1 MTPQEQEGN
10 KAIQVRI
17 NPDGVTCKEVNPIP
31 YPETEYDLEGH
42 RHGALPEYFDEWL
55 KKEDSLRTFEIE
67 ENRFMQHHHLSAN
80 HPEYW
85 QQVET
90 EWEFEPGEI
99 HSAEILPNG
108 KIKIVP

>member
-1 MTPQEQEGN
+1 
-10 KAIQVRI
+10 
-17 NPDGVTCKEVNPIP
+17 
-31 YPETEYDLEGH
+31 
-42 RHGALPEYFDEWL
+42 
-55 KKEDSLRTFEIE
+55 
-67 ENRFMQHHHLSAN
+67 MQHHHLSAN